1 MGISSTESTA
11 KESCSARNI
20 DSGGPSGVA
29 KIKNGDKTGQVQEGG
44 DVGVSN
50 VDL

>member
-11 KESCSARNI
+11 NESCSARNI
-20 DSGGPSGVA
+20 DSARSLRVTE
-29 KIKNGDKTGQVQEGG
+29 IKNSDKTGQVQEGR